1 MRRRRS
7 VATGAGPVAA
17 RARAA
22 GALLAA
28 LATLAV
34 AGCGVGEPP
43 VPGSTTETTLR
54 DLDGDGA
61 LEPGPGQPLV
71 PRTELAAARPTDR
84 TLAVF
89 AQLTDSQVGDEESP
103 ARLPVLDR
111 LGPPLNA
118 AFRPQEALT
127 PHVLDAAV
135 RSVNSLDPQA
145 VVLTGDLIENA
156 QENEMDL
163 LLAVLRGGRV
173 DPASGRRAYDG
184 PQSADNADPLLY
196 RPDVDAPR
204 YAGLLRRA
212 QRPFRAEGLRAP
224 WYPVVGN
231 HDLLVQGVVAPTP
244 RTNAVATGDRAVV
257 EIDGDADL
265 PRSEQALSPDL
276 VDRVLAGG
284 VPGRSIRVPPDPRRR
299 ELSAAGVIARL
310 RAASGQGGRGPGM
323 EHAFDLGSRARGI
336 VLDVARRD
344 SGTSGRVAPAQ
355 LRWLRR
361 ELRRAGR
368 RHVVVFSHQP
378 LASSEGGD
386 RALALLDRHP
396 RVVAAVSGSTHRNV
410 IEPRRTRAGGYWLV
424 STSSLVDHPQ
434 QARAFR
440 LVETARGGVAL
451 ETWMLDH
458 AGTGDTPA
466 GASRALAFI
475 DAQGGRPRGTA
486 GRPGD
491 RNARLFR

>member
-1 MRRRRS
+1 M
-7 VATGAGPVAA
+7 
-17 RARAA
+17 
-22 GALLAA
+22 GALRRGGAAVLLGAIVA
-28 LATLAV
+28 LATF
-34 AGCGVGEPP
+34 GCGAGEPP
-43 VPGSTTETTLR
+43 VPGSTVEAALR
-54 DLDGDGA
+54 DGDGDGA
-61 LEPGPGQPLV
+61 LEPGPGEPLV
-71 PRTELAAARPTDR
+71 PRAELSPARPSGR

-111 LGPPLNA
+111 LGPPLTA

-127 PHVLDAAV
+127 SQVLDATV
-135 RSVNSLDPQA
+135 RSLNDLDPQA
-145 VVLTGDLIENA
+145 VVATGDLIENA

-163 LLAVLRGGRV
+163 LLDVLRGGRV

-184 PQSADNADPLLY
+184 PQSADNPDPLLY

-204 YAGLLRRA
+204 YPRLLRRA

-244 RTNAVATGDRAVV
+244 RTGAVATGDRAVV
-257 EIDGDADL
+257 EIDRDADL
-265 PRSEQALSPDL
+265 PRSEQALSPEV
-276 VDRVLAGG
+276 VDRVLEGG
-284 VPGRSIRVPPDPRRR
+284 VPGRSVRVPPDPRRR
-299 ELSAAGVIARL
+299 QLSAVEVIGRL
-310 RAASGQGGRGPGM
+310 RAASGHGGRGARM
-323 EHAFDLGSRARGI
+323 DHAFDLGGRARGI
-336 VLDVARRD
+336 VLDLARRD
-344 SGTSGRVAPAQ
+344 SGTGGRVAPTQ

-386 RALALLDRHP
+386 RALALLDRQP
-396 RVVAAVSGSTHRNV
+396 RMVAAVSGSTHRNA

-440 LVETARGGVAL
+440 LVETAGGGVAL

-475 DAQGGRPRGTA
+475 DAQGGRPRGTP
-486 GRPGD
+486 GRPED

>member
-1 MRRRRS
+1 
-7 VATGAGPVAA
+7 VLLGAIV
-17 RARAA
+17 
-22 GALLAA
+22 A
-28 LATLAV
+28 LATF
-34 AGCGVGEPP
+34 GCGAGEPP
-43 VPGSTTETTLR
+43 VPGSTVEAALR
-54 DLDGDGA
+54 DGDGDGA
-61 LEPGPGQPLV
+61 LEPGPGEPLV
-71 PRTELAAARPTDR
+71 PRAELSPARPSGR

-111 LGPPLNA
+111 LGPPLTA

-127 PHVLDAAV
+127 PHVLDATV
-135 RSVNSLDPQA
+135 RSINALDPQA
-145 VVLTGDLIENA
+145 VVATGDLIENA
-156 QENEMDL
+156 QANELDL
-163 LLAVLRGGRV
+163 LLAVFRGGRV
-173 DPASGRRAYDG
+173 DPSSGRRTYDG
-184 PQSADNADPLLY
+184 PQSSDNPDPLLY

-204 YAGLLRRA
+204 YPGLLRRA
-212 QRPFRAEGLRAP
+212 QRAFRTEGLRAP

-257 EIDGDADL
+257 EIDRDADL
-265 PRSEQALSPDL
+265 PRSEQALSPEV

-284 VPGRSIRVPPDPRRR
+284 VPGRTVRVPADPSRR
-299 ELSAAGVIARL
+299 ELSATEVISRL
-310 RAASGQGGRGPGM
+310 RAASGHGGRGTRM
-323 EHAFDLGSRARGI
+323 DHAFDLGGRARGI

-344 SGTSGRVAPAQ
+344 SGTSGRVSPAQ

-410 IEPRRTRAGGYWLV
+410 IEPRRTRTGGYWLI

-440 LVETARGGVAL
+440 LVETAGGGVAL
-451 ETWMLDH
+451 ETWMLDQ
-458 AGTGDTPA
+458 AGTGGTPA